1 MVKSLNSLFYFWIGT
16 LFIPF
21 LLQSQIYNNSKKT
34 ELSDHLFGLDYFP
47 ASWQASV
54 FEEEFYSPKFYKE
67 NVQFNKLS
75 NALLLNYSGTEK
87 MLSQFKEDYPNS
99 ISTKTIDLDVA
110 NYYFKKK
117 SIDTPLNGL
126 IEFLTIKFQKMTKL
140 DIILTKDTPC
150 FHQKIIKKLD
160 RI

>member
-47 ASWQASV
+47 ASWQASI

-99 ISTKTIDLDVA
+99 I
-110 NYYFKKK
+110 
-117 SIDTPLNGL
+117 
-126 IEFLTIKFQKMTKL
+126 
-140 DIILTKDTPC
+140 
-150 FHQKIIKKLD
+150 
-160 RI
+160 

>member
-1 MVKSLNSLFYFWIGT
+1 MVKSLKSLFYFWMGT

-47 ASWQASV
+47 ASWQSSV
-54 FEEEFYSPKFYKE
+54 FEEEFYSHKSYKE

-99 ISTKTIDLDVA
+99 ISTKTIDLVLFQI
-110 NYYFKKK
+110 YIHRYHRFSSGK
-117 SIDTPLNGL
+117 L
-126 IEFLTIKFQKMTKL
+126 IMYKMYKCITIFLCKRR
-140 DIILTKDTPC
+140 PP
-150 FHQKIIKKLD
+150 
-160 RI
+160 